1 MKKSFDL
8 KILEKADKKTV
19 ETLSERYQAVNDK
32 ESKKIFQRSINKYS
46 SEKGFD
52 TENQVQGVDIYC
64 RPKWH
69 IAAQTAAAVLALFLG
84 VSGTVFAMYNSP
96 ERMTNVTKSNE
107 YTNAGTTESEHPS
120 EPFDMSTQ
128 DGVYY
133 KMLTSV
139 DFFDRVSG
147 RLVQSENGISF
158 NDVEFEIDMD
168 SSRSYSHIRQYW
180 TNSPQEVMVGNLS
193 DAELITDDYDTYD
206 FINYS
211 DGTKVHTY
219 NITSKKHDYKSVSVK
234 HEDSEI
240 IPYNEL
246 RNSNKWQYKNNP
258 LNCPYADDSLFPQ
271 VIADSFLTDYDA
283 WQIDGETEYLNRKAV
298 SIKGTDDSFTMLT
311 DKETGVLLKFVSY
324 AENGDIAQ
332 FISVLDIAFDD
343 EALEVRNINIDEN
356 EGQ

>member
-19 ETLSERYQAVNDK
+19 ETLSERYRTINDK
-32 ESKKIFQRSINKYS
+32 EGEKIFQKSISKCS
-46 SEKGFD
+46 SEKVFS
-52 TENQVQGVDIYC
+52 TENQVQGVDVYC

-69 IAAQTAAAVLALFLG
+69 RTVQITAAVLALTLG
-84 VSGTVFAMYNSP
+84 VSGTVFALYNSP
-96 ERMTNVTKSNE
+96 ERMTNVTESYE
-107 YTNAGTTESEHPS
+107 DTTAVTTESEHPS
-120 EPFDMSTQ
+120 EQFDMSTQ
-128 DGVYY
+128 EGIYY

-147 RLVQSENGISF
+147 RLVQSKNGISF

-180 TNSPQEVMVGNLS
+180 TNSLQEVMDDNLS
-193 DAELITDDYDTYD
+193 DAELITDEYDTYD

-211 DGTKVHTY
+211 DGTHLHTY
-219 NITSKKHDYKSVSVK
+219 NNISKKHDYLSLSVRRK
-234 HEDSEI
+234 DSEI
-240 IPYNEL
+240 IPYDEL

-271 VIADSFLTDYDA
+271 VIASSFLADYDA

-298 SIKGTDDSFTMLT
+298 SIRGTDDSFTMLT
-311 DKETGVLLKFVSY
+311 DKETGVLLKFISY
-324 AENGDIAQ
+324 TENGKIAQ
-332 FISVLDIAFDD
+332 FISVLDIAFNDD
-343 EALEVRNINIDEN
+343 ALEVRNINIDEN